1 LFQTDKIREYN
12 FDFNPKFLFGKSK
25 STDELSSSRASQYME
40 FISVKKIY
48 LHENK
53 KFLTI
58 PCSKSEIFTSEDLEL
73 FDKQKLLNFIYAV
86 MKLKTKEQDV
96 NTTVDI
102 KKDYEVENKIYQ
114 ELKSNLTMN
123 YNDFLEPRF
132 SAFLQKIIKFVLANL
147 DPNENSSLN
156 LTVENLTNN
165 IYRYL
170 NSLQIYDANPFIYP
184 LYGSSEF
191 SQALS
196 RMSSVLGSVYIVSDT
211 LQIGLC
217 KNNENLIEPQSPQF
231 AINVYDSSIKKLI

>member
-1 LFQTDKIREYN
+1 
-12 FDFNPKFLFGKSK
+12 
-25 STDELSSSRASQYME
+25 ME

-86 MKLKTKEQDV
+86 MKLKNKEVDV

-102 KKDYEVENKIYQ
+102 KKEYEVENKIYQ
-114 ELKSNLTMN
+114 ELVFNLNMN
-123 YNDFLEPRF
+123 YNQFLAQRF
-132 SAFLQKIIKFVLANL
+132 SPFLQKIIKFVLANL
-147 DPNENSSLN
+147 DPNENSSN
-156 LTVENLTNN
+156 DLTVDYLTDN
-165 IYRYL
+165 IYKYL
-170 NSLQIYDANPFIYP
+170 NSLQIYDVNPFIYP

-196 RMSSVLGSVYIVSDT
+196 RMSSVLGSIYIVSDT
-211 LQIGLC
+211 LKMGVC
-217 KNNENLIEPQSPQF
+217 KNNENLIDPQCPKY
-231 AINVYDSSIKKLI
+231 AVNVYDSSKKNLI